1 MTLLVT
7 LKPPVSIGGS
17 NIDLNAERIDYT
29 VLNDVQQKL
38 TGTKNGRA
46 WQKVSSMTQMTITG
60 VCINENG
67 NTAYENIELIETAIN
82 TWGFETT
89 LGDNDTYPKLNWR
102 LGDEKILLQ
111 KLTYIDEGNMDPNND
126 GEINYILTMYK
137 DTRV

>member
-1 MTLLVT
+1 MVLLVT
-7 LKPPVSIGGS
+7 LKPPSSLGGS
-17 NIDLNAERIDYT
+17 TIYLNAERIDYT

-38 TGTKNGRA
+38 AGTKEGRS
-46 WQKVSSMTQMTITG
+46 WQKVASMTQITITG

-67 NTAYENIELIETAIN
+67 NAAYENIEAIEYAIN
-82 TWGFETT
+82 NWGLNTT
-89 LGDNDTYPKLNWR
+89 PGNNITYPILNWR

-111 KLTYIDEGNMDPNND
+111 KLTYIDDGDMDPNDD